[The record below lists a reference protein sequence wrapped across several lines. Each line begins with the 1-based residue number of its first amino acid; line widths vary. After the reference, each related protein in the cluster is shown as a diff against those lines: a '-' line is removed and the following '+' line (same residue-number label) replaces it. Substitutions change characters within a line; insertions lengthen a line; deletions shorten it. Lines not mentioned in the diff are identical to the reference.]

1 MNKITKYFYGKYL
14 KYWYI
19 ACLVIVIAMSAS
31 FYGNRNI
38 KSYRL
43 IMFNTD
49 GTINEIEEV
58 DAVKMSNLENNI
70 VFLTKVLPITKA
82 FIPQKRINIEF

>member
-1 MNKITKYFYGKYL
+1 
-14 KYWYI
+14 
-19 ACLVIVIAMSAS
+19 
-31 FYGNRNI
+31 
-38 KSYRL
+38 
-43 IMFNTD
+43 MFNTD

>member
-19 ACLVIVIAMSAS
+19 ACFIIVIVMVAS

-43 IMFNTD
+43 IIFNTD

-58 DAVKMSNLENNI
+58 DAKKTADLENNI